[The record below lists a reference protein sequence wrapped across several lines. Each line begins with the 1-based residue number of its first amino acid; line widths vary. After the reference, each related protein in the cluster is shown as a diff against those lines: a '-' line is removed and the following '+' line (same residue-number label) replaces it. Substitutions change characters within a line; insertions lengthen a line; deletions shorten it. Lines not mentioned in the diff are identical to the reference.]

1 MSDNAH
7 TLLHLSA
14 QEDDVHE
21 IYRLVRE
28 RGIFVDSTCP
38 LGFTA
43 LHLAAHFGN
52 LAAMRALVALGA
64 DHSAKNVKGTTPLML
79 ASMLEVRYATSF
91 LLRSGASP
99 NERDNSGAT
108 ALHKALKHNT
118 NSVELLMQN
127 KADPFLSDHKGKSPL
142 HYAVRHQNRDFV
154 QHLIDGNADV
164 NLQTEEGITALHEA
178 AHGNKTTAVQQLC
191 AAGANVHAVCRNG
204 RTALF
209 LAAFCGHWD
218 VLCALHEFGAKLD
231 VPDASGCTP
240 LYTAAQNRHNDVLL
254 YLIRQNGDLHTRRIE
269 DQSTAL
275 HAAVKNGH
283 SSTVLMLCEAMAD
296 VNAQDVKGYTPL
308 AFAAQNADDKCSHIL
323 RAHNKAAQGMIASF
337 SFE

>member
-1 MSDNAH
+1 MSDDAY
-7 TLLHLSA
+7 TWLHLSA
-14 QEDDVHE
+14 QEDNVNE
-21 IYRLVRE
+21 IYRLVQE
-28 RGIFVDSTCP
+28 EGIFVDSTCP

-43 LHLAAHFGN
+43 LHLAVHFGN

-99 NERDNSGAT
+99 NERDDSGAT
-108 ALHKALKHNT
+108 ALHKALKQNT
-118 NSVELLMQN
+118 DSVQLLMQYN
-127 KADPFLSDHKGKSPL
+127 ADPFLSDHKGKSPL

-164 NLQTEEGITALHEA
+164 NLQTQEGITALHEA
-178 AHGNKTTAVQQLC
+178 AHGNKPTAVQQLC
-191 AAGANVHAVCRNG
+191 AAGANVHAGCRNG
-204 RTALF
+204 RTAVYF
-209 LAAFCGHWD
+209 AASSGHSD
-218 VLCALHEFGAKLD
+218 VLCALHEFGARLD
-231 VPDASGCTP
+231 VPDALGCTP
-240 LYTAAQNRHNDVLL
+240 LYTAAENGHNDVLL
-254 YLIRQNGDLHTRRIE
+254 YLIRRNADLHTRRIE

-275 HAAVKNGH
+275 HAAVQNGH
-283 SSTVLMLCEAMAD
+283 SSTVLMLCEAKAD

-308 AFAAQNADDKCSHIL
+308 AFAVQNAHDKCSQIL
-323 RAHNKAAQGMIASF
+323 RAHNEEVQGMIASF